1 MTVAYSVIRFL
12 TNGSDQA
19 VASVELTTPNKTA
32 AIAKYHEI
40 LADAAI
46 KAGSGRL
53 ADGALQT
60 EHLSLSI
67 MVVCKS
73 RRCSLLPKRL
83 RND

>member
-1 MTVAYSVIRFL
+1 MTVQYAVVRLL

-53 ADGALQT
+53 ADGAFILVNNGGVQEQT
-60 EHLSLSI
+60 MFVAPEE
-67 MVVCKS
+67 VEE
-73 RRCSLLPKRL
+73 
-83 RND
+83 

>member
-1 MTVAYSVIRFL
+1 MTVQYAVVRLL

-19 VASVELTTPNKTA
+19 VASVELTTQNKTA

-53 ADGALQT
+53 ADGAFILVNNGGVQEQT
-60 EHLSLSI
+60 MFVAPEE
-67 MVVCKS
+67 VEE
-73 RRCSLLPKRL
+73 
-83 RND
+83 

>member
-1 MTVAYSVIRFL
+1 MTVQYAVVRFL

-19 VASVELTTPNKTA
+19 VASVELTTSNKTA

-53 ADGALQT
+53 ADGAFILVNTGGVQEQT
-60 EHLSLSI
+60 MFVAPEEAEE
-67 MVVCKS
+67 
-73 RRCSLLPKRL
+73 
-83 RND
+83 

>member
-12 TNGSDQA
+12 TNGSDQS

-53 ADGALQT
+53 ADGAFILVNNGGVQEQT
-60 EHLSLSI
+60 MFVAPEEAEE
-67 MVVCKS
+67 
-73 RRCSLLPKRL
+73 
-83 RND
+83 

>member
-1 MTVAYSVIRFL
+1 MTVQYAVVRFL

-32 AIAKYHEI
+32 AVAKYHEI

-53 ADGALQT
+53 ADGAFILVNTGGVQEQT
-60 EHLSLSI
+60 
-67 MVVCKS
+67 MFVV
-73 RRCSLLPKRL
+73 PEEVEE
-83 RND
+83 

>member
-1 MTVAYSVIRFL
+1 MTVQYAVIRFL

-40 LADAAI
+40 LADAAV

-53 ADGALQT
+53 ADGAFILVNNGGVQEQT
-60 EHLSLSI
+60 MFVAPEE
-67 MVVCKS
+67 VGE
-73 RRCSLLPKRL
+73 
-83 RND
+83 

>member
-1 MTVAYSVIRFL
+1 MTVQYTVIRFL

-19 VASVELTTPNKTA
+19 VASVELTTSNKTA

-53 ADGALQT
+53 ADGAFILVNNGGVQEQT
-60 EHLSLSI
+60 MFVAPEE
-67 MVVCKS
+67 VEE
-73 RRCSLLPKRL
+73 
-83 RND
+83 

>member
-1 MTVAYSVIRFL
+1 MTVQYTVIRFL

-19 VASVELTTPNKTA
+19 VASVELTTSNKTA

-53 ADGALQT
+53 ADGAFILVNNGGVQEQT
-60 EHLSLSI
+60 MFVAPEE
-67 MVVCKS
+67 VE
-73 RRCSLLPKRL
+73 
-83 RND
+83 

>member
-12 TNGSDQA
+12 TNGSGQA
-19 VASVELTTPNKTA
+19 VASVELTTQNKTA

-53 ADGALQT
+53 ADGAFILVTNGGVQEQT
-60 EHLSLSI
+60 MFVAPEE
-67 MVVCKS
+67 VEE
-73 RRCSLLPKRL
+73 
-83 RND
+83 

>member
-12 TNGSDQA
+12 TNGSGQA
-19 VASVELTTPNKTA
+19 VASVELTTQNKTA

-53 ADGALQT
+53 ADGAFILVNNGGVQEQT
-60 EHLSLSI
+60 MFVAPEE
-67 MVVCKS
+67 VEE
-73 RRCSLLPKRL
+73 
-83 RND
+83 

>member
-1 MTVAYSVIRFL
+1 MTVQYAVIRFL

-53 ADGALQT
+53 ADGAYILVNNGGVQ
-60 EHLSLSI
+60 EQ
-67 MVVCKS
+67 MMFVAPEEVEE
-73 RRCSLLPKRL
+73 
-83 RND
+83 

>member
-1 MTVAYSVIRFL
+1 MTVQYAVVRFL

-53 ADGALQT
+53 ADGAFILVNTGGVQEHTMFVAPET
-60 EHLSLSI
+60 EEE
-67 MVVCKS
+67 
-73 RRCSLLPKRL
+73 
-83 RND
+83 

>member
-1 MTVAYSVIRFL
+1 MTVQYAVVRFL
-12 TNGSDQA
+12 TNGSGQS

-53 ADGALQT
+53 ADGAFILVNNGGVQEQT
-60 EHLSLSI
+60 MFVAPEE
-67 MVVCKS
+67 VEE
-73 RRCSLLPKRL
+73 
-83 RND
+83 

>member
-1 MTVAYSVIRFL
+1 MTVQYAVVRLL

-32 AIAKYHEI
+32 AVAKYHEI

-53 ADGALQT
+53 ADGAFILANNGGVQEQT
-60 EHLSLSI
+60 MFVAPEE
-67 MVVCKS
+67 VEE
-73 RRCSLLPKRL
+73 
-83 RND
+83 